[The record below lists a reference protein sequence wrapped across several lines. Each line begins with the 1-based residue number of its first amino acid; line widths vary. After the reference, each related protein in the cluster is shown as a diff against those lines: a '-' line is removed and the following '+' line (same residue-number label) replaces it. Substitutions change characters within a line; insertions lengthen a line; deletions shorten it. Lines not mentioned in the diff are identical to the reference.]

1 MTNKRL
7 QSISIFVV
15 VSMMMLGSC
24 YYDSVLPAVEVE
36 ITEEVS
42 FSTDI
47 IAIFNKDCNTSGC
60 HNTGGIKPDLS
71 PTQAYLALTN
81 GNYINSDNPE
91 ESSLYQWMKGNRAS
105 PMPLSGPDASHNAKV
120 LAWIKQGV
128 QNN

>member
-1 MTNKRL
+1 MANKRL
-7 QSISIFVV
+7 QIITICIIFSI
-15 VSMMMLGSC
+15 MMLGSC
-24 YYDSVLPAVEVE
+24 YYDSTLPIADEE
-36 ITEEVS
+36 ITGEVS

-71 PTQAYLALTN
+71 PTQAYLSLTN
-81 GNYINSDNPE
+81 GNYVNSDNPE